1 MWESLSVEKKQKY
14 QTLITNFAS
23 LSEAFA
29 QKAESEMET
38 IAPIV
43 NSKFQE
49 TVFQR
54 AFDAVAEDISN
65 SSYDASIRLSEEKK
79 YLIGIKS
86 FGIGS
91 GDQKIAQFKADSAVN
106 NWAKIFERI
115 RERAQ
120 QASTKEVADSL
131 NHDDYLAL
139 ARQLAE
145 LRNARIDSSKA
156 LLKGFRAT
164 GETKIEAVYHTL
176 MPSKKGDKSQI
187 HVGEITYASIDVEN
201 INILGSTTKNNPTNF
216 SFEDGIHKY
225 KYTSADSQ
233 LLMTFNNSDIV
244 VETWDVHYV
253 DDAFALFEH
262 LHESSN
268 ELKKDPGNNIV
279 DSVSWMLT
287 NANGQVEVSSGF
299 NAWDA
304 APKTDKAKRRNTI
317 DRLKGDLQEITSVD
331 TAGNIVDIM
340 EDLLLNNKFNKAK
353 RDHVISE
360 VESLNDDDITMRV
373 KKALYRPVRELYIPV
388 PNAHAWNTNH
398 PNFFGKGV
406 GLLRPDNPTKLALNK
421 EDRTFKMEFLASG
434 DVVDAILTQDYGKGI
449 QSLGDQQILG
459 EWILQG
465 VFQLGEREPLT
476 AKRLTE
482 LHINAIRMNK
492 YEDKERGIGLEFIW
506 IDPEN
511 PPKDAWGWIATK

>member
-1 MWESLSVEKKQKY
+1 MWNHLPSEKKQKY
-14 QTLITNFAS
+14 QMLITNFAS

-29 QKAESEMET
+29 QKSEGDMGT
-38 IAPIV
+38 VAPIV

-91 GDQKIAQFKADSAVN
+91 GDQKIAQFKADSAAN
-106 NWAKIFERI
+106 NWAKTFERI
-115 RERAQ
+115 SERAQ
-120 QASTKEVADSL
+120 RASTKEEADRL

-139 ARQLAE
+139 AKQLAG
-145 LRNARIDSSKA
+145 LRNARIESSKEM
-156 LLKGFRAT
+156 LKGFRAS
-164 GETKIEAVYHTL
+164 GDTKVEAVYHVL
-176 MPSKKGDKSQI
+176 MPSKKGNKPQI
-187 HVGEITYASIDVEN
+187 HVGETTYASVDIEN
-201 INILGSTTKNNPTNF
+201 IKILGSTTKNNPTNF
-216 SFEDGIHKY
+216 NFEDGIHKY

-262 LHESSN
+262 LHERTN
-268 ELKKDPGNNIV
+268 ELKKDPWNNVI

-287 NANGQVEVSSGF
+287 NADGQVEGSSGF
-299 NAWDA
+299 NAWDG
-304 APKTDKAKRRNTI
+304 APKTGKDQRKKTI
-317 DRLKGDLQEITSVD
+317 DHLMLELPEITSVEN
-331 TAGNIVDIM
+331 ARKIVNEM
-340 EDLLLNNKFNKAK
+340 TDLLLNGNFNKLK
-353 RDHVISE
+353 RDRVISE
-360 VESLNDDDITMRV
+360 VESLNDYGITLRV
-373 KKALYRPVRELYIPV
+373 KKALYRPVSELYIPV
-388 PNAHAWNTNH
+388 PDARKWNTNH
-398 PNFFGKGV
+398 PDFFGIGV
-406 GLLRPDNPTKLALNK
+406 GLLKSDDPKKLALDKQN
-421 EDRTFKMEFLASG
+421 RTFNMEFLASG
-434 DVVDAILTQDYGKGI
+434 DVVDAFLTQDYGKGI

-459 EWILQG
+459 EWILRG

-492 YEDKERGIGLEFIW
+492 YEDSERGIGLEFIW

-511 PPKDAWGWIATK
+511 PPKDAWGWVIDK

>member
-1 MWESLSVEKKQKY
+1 MWESLPVEKKQKY
-14 QTLITNFAS
+14 QKLITNFAS

-29 QKAESEMET
+29 QKAESERET
-38 IAPIV
+38 VAPIV

-65 SSYDASIRLSEEKK
+65 SSYDASIQLSEEKK

-91 GDQKIAQFKADSAVN
+91 GDQKIAQFKADSAAN
-106 NWAKIFERI
+106 NWAKTFERI
-115 RERAQ
+115 TERAKQ
-120 QASTKEVADSL
+120 ESTKEAADDL
-131 NHDDYLAL
+131 NHDDYLTL
-139 ARQLAE
+139 AKQLAE
-145 LRNARIDSSKA
+145 LRNARIESSKA
-156 LLKGFRAT
+156 MLRGFRAA
-164 GETKIEAVYHTL
+164 GDTKIEAVYHAL
-176 MPSKKGDKSQI
+176 MPSKKGDKPQI
-187 HVGEITYASIDVEN
+187 YVGETTYASVDVEN

-244 VETWDVHYV
+244 VEAWDVHYV

-268 ELKKDPGNNIV
+268 ELKKDPWNNVV

-287 NANGQVEVSSGF
+287 NVDGQVEVSSGF
-299 NAWDA
+299 NAWDG
-304 APKTDKAKRRNTI
+304 APKTGKDQRKTTI
-317 DRLKGDLQEITSVD
+317 DRLMLDLPEITSVD
-331 TAGNIVDIM
+331 IAQNIVDGM
-340 EDLLLNNKFNKAK
+340 TDLLLNGNFNKAK
-353 RDHVISE
+353 RDVLIAK
-360 VESLNDDDITMRV
+360 VESLNDYDITMRV
-373 KKALYRPVRELYIPV
+373 KKALYRPVRELYVPI
-388 PNAHAWNTNH
+388 PNAHDWNANH
-398 PNFFGKGV
+398 PNFFGKNV
-406 GLLRPDNPTKLALNK
+406 GLLRSDNPKKLALNK
-421 EDRTFKMEFLASG
+421 KDRTFKMEFLASG
-434 DVVDAILTQDYGKGI
+434 DVVDAFLTQDYGKGI

-492 YEDKERGIGLEFIW
+492 YEDNERGIGLEFIW

-511 PPKDAWGWIATK
+511 PPKDAWGWVANK